1 MQTEAIQKT
10 DLTLPSIA
18 ALLDGHMAKQDTETL
33 GARIARLRREKGL
46 TQAELAEALKVS
58 QPVIS
63 DYENDEIRLPTDALV
78 QVAALLGASADEL
91 LGMKE
96 PARAASNSGN
106 AIKNR
111 RLFRRMQEIEK
122 LPRRDQEALL
132 RTIEAFISKTG

>member
-1 MQTEAIQKT
+1 MHTPGFQKT

-18 ALLDGHMAKQDTETL
+18 LLLDGAMAKQDTETL

-46 TQAELAEALKVS
+46 TQAELAEALQVS

-63 DYENDEIRLPTDALV
+63 DYENDVIRLPTDALV
-78 QVAALLGASADEL
+78 QIAELLGTSTDEL
-91 LGMKE
+91 LGIK
-96 PARAASNSGN
+96 AATTRTSANNS
-106 AIKNR
+106 IKNR
-111 RLFRRMQEIEK
+111 RLYRRMQEIEK